1 MAAQARIG
9 QARAAFQP
17 RVHAAAGYQRLSAIE
32 PFVLRVPRPG
42 GESAIVI
49 APNIPNRYQLE
60 ASVEQPL
67 FQGGRLRAQLE
78 AARQEAAVAQAAER
92 AEQEALAYRIA
103 TAYWRY
109 VEAQALATAAEEN
122 VRRLEAHAQDAR
134 NRRAQGLLLDS
145 DVFDAEVALAQ
156 AQFDALQRRQAA
168 ERAAVTLNAL
178 VGLPPDATPVPTD
191 RPDTAARAVP
201 SLDTLR
207 AWALRRRP
215 DLAGLRYAIA
225 RAAALLDRA
234 LTWVGLNGRAVI
246 PLLLGFGCVTM
257 ATITTRILGSERERT
272 IATFLLAFTIPCS
285 AQLGVI
291 AGLLFPLGGRFVF
304 LYLLTV
310 TSVFLLAGTTADA
323 VMSGRPTDL
332 LLDLPALRMPHL
344 DNVLK
349 KTWNKSF
356 VFVREALP
364 LFLLGSLIIGVLR
377 VTGALEVL
385 QNLLAPVTVW
395 WLGLPREAAT
405 AFVMGMIRRDFGAA
419 GLYHL
424 RLGAPQTLVASVTIT
439 LFVPCVA
446 SLLVIM
452 KERGKLEGACVWAAT
467 MVGAFVLGGILARAL
482 GT

>member
-225 RAAALLDRA
+225 RAAALQAAARA
-234 LTWVGLNGRAVI
+234 GHWPQVALVGRYVYARPNPR
-246 PLLLGFGCVTM
+246 
-257 ATITTRILGSERERT
+257 
-272 IATFLLAFTIPCS
+272 
-285 AQLGVI
+285 
-291 AGLLFPLGGRFVF
+291 LFPLQDRFQSAWDVGLSLSF
-304 LYLLTV
+304 ELWNGQRTRHQVAEQVAEAAALRRQAEAQEAEARRELDVALTQARLDVERAYEQLALARRVVRQAEARYGVVHEEFTRGLRTVRDLLDAEAARTQAHAV
-310 TSVFLLAGTTADA
+310 EIQAGTACALAWLALHQAT
-323 VMSGRPTDL
+323 GT
-332 LLDLPALRMPHL
+332 LLDSQP
-344 DNVLK
+344 
-349 KTWNKSF
+349 
-356 VFVREALP
+356 
-364 LFLLGSLIIGVLR
+364 
-377 VTGALEVL
+377 
-385 QNLLAPVTVW
+385 
-395 WLGLPREAAT
+395 
-405 AFVMGMIRRDFGAA
+405 
-419 GLYHL
+419 
-424 RLGAPQTLVASVTIT
+424 
-439 LFVPCVA
+439 
-446 SLLVIM
+446 
-452 KERGKLEGACVWAAT
+452 
-467 MVGAFVLGGILARAL
+467 
-482 GT
+482 